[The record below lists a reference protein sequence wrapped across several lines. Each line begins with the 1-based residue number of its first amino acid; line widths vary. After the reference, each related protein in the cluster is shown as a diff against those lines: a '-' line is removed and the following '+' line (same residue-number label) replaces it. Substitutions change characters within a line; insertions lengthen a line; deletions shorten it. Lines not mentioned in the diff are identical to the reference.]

1 MKKIVIIG
9 ANEFQNPLILKAKE
23 MGLETHVFA
32 WWEGSIGEKN
42 ADYFY
47 PVSIVDKERILE
59 ECRKIRPDA
68 VATIGSDLAMVTVQ
82 YVASR
87 LHLPC
92 NSERSVLYSTNKYFM
107 RQAFEKAGI
116 NVPFYRCVGEETD
129 IAGGWGR
136 DFPFPVIV
144 KPTDRSGSRGV
155 TKVCQSGGLGDAV
168 RRAMEFSFEN
178 KAMVEEYIPG
188 EEYSFESIS
197 VDGVHRNLAVTKKYT
212 TGPPHY
218 IEIGHIEPS
227 GLSEE
232 ICRRAEQIIFRALD
246 ALQIKNGA
254 SHAEFKIDGR
264 GEIRIIEIGARMGG
278 DFIGSDLVHL
288 SAGYDYVKMVVQ
300 TSLGEPVDFTGI
312 HSAEVAAVRFFFCRE
327 DLEHFR
333 WIQREFPDR
342 LVRTGGV
349 EDSFFG
355 EVEDSSSRHGYYI
368 LKCRSLEEAE
378 RLAKLGDSIAA
389 QGGSEPQG
397 REEA

>member
-9 ANEFQNPLILKAKE
+9 ANEFQNPLILKARE

-32 WWEGSIGEKN
+32 WREGAIGEKN

-47 PVSIVDKERILE
+47 PVSIVEKERILE
-59 ECRKIRPDA
+59 ECRKIKPDA
-68 VATIGSDLAMVTVQ
+68 VATICSDLAMVTVQ

-87 LHLPC
+87 LQLPC
-92 NSERSVLYSTNKYFM
+92 NSEQSVLCSTNKYFM
-107 RQAFEKAGI
+107 RKAFERAGVY
-116 NVPFYRCVGEETD
+116 VPFYQCVDEETD
-129 IAGGWGR
+129 IGGNWGR

-155 TKVCQSGGLGDAV
+155 TKVYEHGGLRDAV
-168 RRAMEFSFEN
+168 RRAMEASFE
-178 KAMVEEYIPG
+178 KKTMVEEYIQGP
-188 EEYSFESIS
+188 EYSFESIS

-212 TGPPHY
+212 TGSPNY
-218 IEIGHIEPS
+218 IEMGHIEPA

-232 ICRRAEQIIFRALD
+232 ICRRAEKCIFRALD

-288 SAGYDYVKMVVQ
+288 STGYDYVKMVIQ
-300 TSLGEPVDFTGI
+300 TSMGEQISLDRES
-312 HSAEVAAVRFFFCRE
+312 HQAAAAVRFLFCEE

-333 WIQREFPDR
+333 QIQREFPDR
-342 LVRTGGV
+342 IVCTGGV
-349 EDSFFG
+349 ENSCSQA
-355 EVEDSSSRHGYYI
+355 VEDSSSRHGYYI
-368 LKCRSLEEAE
+368 LRCRSLEEAE
-378 RLAKLGDSIAA
+378 RLAELGGFHSSA
-389 QGGSEPQG
+389 
-397 REEA
+397 EEKVNCRKEDA